1 MKFHTNTK
9 PVPQNQK
16 LKRGANKQVYL
27 SKPFRDTWN
36 AIYLEWLNQYNKKEY
51 IAFTSDTPLEVNIEF
66 SWNRYDVDSLIK
78 PILDIL
84 HGIASTNDKQVVK
97 VTCEK
102 MVSNEHRL
110 IVYIKKY
117 V

>member
-1 MKFHTNTK
+1 MIFHTNTK

-27 SKPFRDTWN
+27 SKPFREIWF
-36 AIYLEWLNQYNKKEY
+36 AIYQEWLSQYNRKEY
-51 IAFTSDTPLEVNIEF
+51 IAFKSEVPLEVNIEF

-78 PILDIL
+78 PILDNL
-84 HGIASTNDKQVVK
+84 QGIAYSNDKQVVK

-110 IVYIKKY
+110 IVYVKKY
-117 V
+117 I